1 MVSYLLEQRLWERIS
16 WIGGKHQPEEAEQ
29 SPEQI
34 MLRNS
39 SGVSA
44 PRLGEQEQRRHN
56 CGEKQTETSK
66 GRRAQSST
74 FVGWKDSTMM

>member
-1 MVSYLLEQRLWERIS
+1 M
-16 WIGGKHQPEEAEQ
+16 GAHQLDREKTSAREEAEQ

-34 MLRNS
+34 MLRNG

-44 PRLGEQEQRRHN
+44 PRQGEQEQHRHN

-74 FVGWKDSTMM
+74 FIGWKDSTMM